1 MPLTCTQMG
10 PSFARSESVKEFTGK
25 SVILLHLLEPVRFV
39 TPSACHW
46 FAVEEV
52 LFFDLAM

>member
-1 MPLTCTQMG
+1 MG
-10 PSFARSESVKEFTGK
+10 PSFARSESVKGFTGK
-25 SVILLHLLEPVRFV
+25 SVTLLHLLEPVRFV